1 MIMSGK
7 ETKVVNKKF
16 KGPDSF
22 YAAEKEGFYTC

>member
-1 MIMSGK
+1 MSGN

-22 YAAEKEGFYTC
+22 YAAEKEGFDTC